1 MRPLSLEGGLPLAWI
16 DRVLPTRPL
25 LFLLVVG
32 GISITCWVLGYL
44 LAADKQYFLAV
55 REWKAQLIYLPVHFI
70 TLRLF
75 VTLYTRNFIAGIR
88 HMDIPPPVAF
98 RRMHLVLGP
107 LGLASLL
114 LAAPLCWWD
123 FNELD
128 GDKYHDQLVGPVV
141 EPAEPATTNTS
152 PDTPGQGDV
161 LPFGGKRHPAPPIP
175 EDTLAGDKKTPAAD
189 HRVGAADLLMWGI
202 WCVEWI
208 INAYIWVLLLGFL
221 AITMETL
228 RGYRFRDPVEVV
240 LHEKQFRPF
249 LMMSGQGASIVLG
262 FGLAN
267 AAYVWY
273 ADGTITDYIGLGVTI
288 VLLLVGFG
296 PPWLQIKSS
305 VERVVNAEVFRL
317 REALI
322 AAHKRGAMPL
332 AANEATAADST
343 QRLDEALMMLRI
355 DYLDRLHRELGRNEG
370 AILLLKLLAPASGIL
385 FKLLRPFLIGF

>member
-1 MRPLSLEGGLPLAWI
+1 MRPLSLEGGLRLAWI
-16 DRVLPTRPL
+16 DRVLPTRPVP
-25 LFLLVVG
+25 FLLVVAG
-32 GISITCWVLGYL
+32 VSVACWVLGYL
-44 LAADKQYFLAV
+44 LAADKQHFLTV

-75 VTLYTRNFIAGIR
+75 VSLYTKNFLAGIR

-98 RRMHLVLGP
+98 RRMRLVLGP
-107 LGLASLL
+107 LGLTALL
-114 LAAPLCWWD
+114 LAAPLCWRD

-128 GDKYHDQLVGPVV
+128 GDKYHDQLVGPLV
-141 EPAEPATTNTS
+141 EPANPPATN
-152 PDTPGQGDV
+152 PPADTPAPDV
-161 LPFGGKRHPAPPIP
+161 GLPLGGKRHPAPPIP
-175 EDTLAGDKKTPAAD
+175 EDTPAGDKSTPAVE
-189 HRVGAADLLMWGI
+189 HRIGAADLLMWGI
-202 WCVEWI
+202 WSVEWI

-305 VERVVNAEVFRL
+305 VECVVNGEVFRL

-332 AANEATAADST
+332 TNKESAAENLS

>member
-1 MRPLSLEGGLPLAWI
+1 MRPLTLEGGLRLAWI
-16 DRVLPTRPL
+16 DRVLPTRPAP
-25 LFLLVVG
+25 FLLVVAG
-32 GISITCWVLGYL
+32 VSAACWVLGFL
-44 LAADKQYFLAV
+44 LATDKQQFLAD
-55 REWKAQLIYLPVHFI
+55 REWKAQLIYLPIHFI

-75 VTLYTRNFIAGIR
+75 VSLYTKNFLAGLG
-88 HMDIPPPVAF
+88 HMDIPLPVAF
-98 RRMHLVLGP
+98 RRMRLVLGP
-107 LGLASLL
+107 LGLTSLL
-114 LAAPLCWWD
+114 LAAPLAWRD
-123 FNELD
+123 FTELD
-128 GDKYHDQLVGPVV
+128 GEKYRDQLVGPIV
-141 EPAEPATTNTS
+141 EPIAPAATNTPS
-152 PDTPGQGDV
+152 ASDV
-161 LPFGGKRHPAPPIP
+161 LPVVGGKRHPAPPIP
-175 EDTLAGDKKTPAAD
+175 EDTPAGDKKAPVVE

-202 WCVEWI
+202 WSVEWV

-240 LHEKQFRPF
+240 LHEKQYRPF
-249 LMMSGQGASIVLG
+249 LMMSGQGASIVLV

-296 PPWLQIKSS
+296 PPWLQIKSN

-322 AAHKRGAMPL
+322 AAHKRSAMPL
-332 AANEATAADST
+332 ANNEATAADSP

-385 FKLLRPFLIGF
+385 FKLVRPFLIGF